1 MVPNRPQIYM
11 SSLDKAFTFDFAFP
25 AKTCQKEVYSQA
37 IESMIPQLFEGYN
50 ATVLAYGQTGSG
62 KTHSMGTSHG
72 PEDNPE
78 MAGIIQR
85 TVEDM
90 FKEIQSRADEINV
103 KVRVSFVELYR
114 EQLYD
119 LLSNKSAKKEECICD
134 LREDPIKGVVI
145 PNLTETS
152 VSSLSSTMHQ
162 LELGSHKRVTAATAM
177 NNTSSRSHAIFT
189 LFLDIVNKSDGG
201 NSRVAKFHLVD
212 LAGSERANKTK
223 ATGDR

>member
-1 MVPNRPQIYM
+1 MVPDRPQIFL
-11 SSLDKAFTFDFAFP
+11 SSVDKAFTFDFAFP
-25 AKTCQKEVYSQA
+25 ANTPQKDVYTEA
-37 IESMIPQLFEGYN
+37 IEGMIPQLFEGYN

-72 PEDNPE
+72 PEDDPE

-85 TVEDM
+85 TVQDL
-90 FKEIQSRADEINV
+90 FKEIQARSDQIEV

-119 LLSNKSAKKEECICD
+119 LLSTKSNKKEECICD
-134 LREDPIKGVVI
+134 LREDPVKGVVI
-145 PNLTETS
+145 LNLTETA
-152 VSSLSSTMHQ
+152 VTSLAGTMHQ
-162 LELGSHKRVTAATAM
+162 LELGSNKRVTAATAM

-189 LFLDIVNKSDGG
+189 LFLDIVNKMDGG